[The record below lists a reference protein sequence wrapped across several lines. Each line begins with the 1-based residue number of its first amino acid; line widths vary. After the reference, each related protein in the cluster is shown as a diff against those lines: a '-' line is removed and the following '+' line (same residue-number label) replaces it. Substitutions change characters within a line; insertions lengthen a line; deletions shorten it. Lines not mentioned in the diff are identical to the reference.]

1 MSDIV
6 RVILFPKNAED
17 PGARQIVL
25 DLAIDASG
33 SVVGP
38 FPAFGR
44 VGDFKRPETLY
55 PFALMGD
62 GRIDFGA
69 YASDSARQDRLAIRS
84 AVLSPGV
91 EIDWTANDRA
101 ETFVVD
107 TIVSLVAP

>member
-1 MSDIV
+1 M
-6 RVILFPKNAED
+6 RVILFPKADED
-17 PGARQIVL
+17 AGARQIVL

-62 GRIDFGA
+62 GRVDFGA
-69 YASDSARQDRLAIRS
+69 YAGDSARQDRLAIRS
-84 AVLSPGV
+84 AVLAPGT
-91 EIDWTANDRA
+91 EIIWSANDRA

-107 TIVSLVAP
+107 TIGSLVAS

>member
-6 RVILFPKNAED
+6 RVTLFPKVAED
-17 PGARQIVL
+17 AGARQIVL

-33 SVVGP
+33 SVAGP

-44 VGDFKRPETLY
+44 IGDFKRPETLY

-62 GRIDFGA
+62 GRVDFGA
-69 YASDSARQDRLAIRS
+69 HAGDDMRQDRLAIRS
-84 AVLSPGV
+84 AVLAPGAEV
-91 EIDWTANDRA
+91 AWNTPDRA

-107 TIVSLVAP
+107 TIAPLLAR